1 MLSIGNIVKKSQP
14 SMFWC
19 MRNISKPKRE
29 AMYTIFAFSRHI
41 DNIVNSSMKV
51 EEKVDLLN
59 AWHEEIDN
67 IYEKNVPAT
76 NIGRKIYKN
85 CMRFN
90 LPKDLILEILN
101 SAFLNIPSGL
111 FAPSLEVFDK
121 YIYGAIVVPLRLS
134 FMVIGDGRPATQ
146 AALAKYIGYSL
157 MITYI
162 LRDIKD
168 DAKFGRVYIPE
179 EYLKGASVDISSPMA
194 VAGDK
199 YLYLA
204 RERLAKDADKYY
216 VKARRLLSK
225 MDRRYAISFN
235 YITNVGFSV
244 FEKMKNRGWEI
255 ISPKPKIGKI
265 EKIRL
270 CLKALWG

>member
-1 MLSIGNIVKKSQP
+1 MLSIGNIVRKSQP

-51 EEKVDLLN
+51 EEKIDLLN
-59 AWHEEIDN
+59 LWCEEIDN

-76 NIGRKIYKN
+76 NIGRNIYKN

-90 LPKDLILEILN
+90 LPKDLMLKILD
-101 SAFLNIPSGL
+101 SAFLNVPNSL
-111 FAPSLEVFDK
+111 FAPTLDVFEK
-121 YIYGAIVVPLRLS
+121 YIQGAIVVPLRLA
-134 FMVIGDGRPATQ
+134 FMIVGDGRSATQ

-157 MITYI
+157 MITYM

-168 DAKFGRVYIPE
+168 DAKLGRVYIPE
-179 EYLKGASVDISSPMA
+179 EYLKCANVDISSPMA

-199 YLYLA
+199 YLYQA
-204 RERLAKDADKYY
+204 REMLAKDAEKYY
-216 VKARRLLSK
+216 AKAIRLLSK
-225 MDRRYAISFN
+225 LDKRYAISFN
-235 YITNVGFSV
+235 YITNVGYRI

-270 CLKALWG
+270 CFKALWS

>member
-1 MLSIGNIVKKSQP
+1 MLSIGNIVRKSQP
-14 SMFWC
+14 SMFWG
-19 MRNISKPKRE
+19 MRNIAKPKRE

-41 DNIVNSSMKV
+41 DNIVNSSMKL
-51 EEKVDLLN
+51 EEKMDLLN
-59 AWHEEIDN
+59 LWHDEIDN
-67 IYEKNVPAT
+67 IYDKNVPAT

-101 SAFLNIPSGL
+101 SAFLNVPTGL
-111 FAPSLEVFDK
+111 FAPSLETFNK
-121 YIYGAIVVPLRLS
+121 YIHGAIVVPLRLS
-134 FMVIGDGRPATQ
+134 FMIIGDGRPATQ

-157 MITYI
+157 MVTYI

-168 DAKFGRVYIPE
+168 DAKLGRVYIPR
-179 EYLKGASVDISSPMA
+179 EYLKNASVDISSPMA

-204 RERLAKDADKYY
+204 REMLAKDAEKYY
-216 VKARRLLSK
+216 SKAMRLLNK
-225 MDRRYAISFN
+225 MDKRYAISFN
-235 YITNVGFSV
+235 YVTNVGYRI

-270 CLKALWG
+270 CLKAFWN